1 MSIQPRVPDGV
12 PTGGQ
17 WAARRRSEPTALPSA
32 VVAEC
37 GHDALGGLRAECGGT
52 VSAHDLVRSYN
63 RLSGLLRPTVRA
75 QLDELGLTKAQAR
88 LALFAATASAW
99 FDEGGAEAMTQ
110 ADELPESF
118 RSMLVTVDPDDF
130 RDDDGIDFDA
140 WGQAHADQW
149 QANASVHA
157 TPR

>member
-1 MSIQPRVPDGV
+1 MSVLPRVPDGF

-17 WAARRRSEPTALPSA
+17 WTARRHSEPTVLPSA

-52 VSAHDLVRSYN
+52 VSADVLARSYN

-75 QLDELGLTKAQAR
+75 QLAELGLSKAQAR

-110 ADELPESF
+110 ADELPESL
-118 RSMLVTVDPDDF
+118 RAMLVTVDPDDF

-140 WGQAHADQW
+140 WAQAHADQW
-149 QANASVHA
+149 RANASVHA